1 MYCKC
6 SIERV
11 HVVLTH
17 MNVCI
22 SVWGMCMYECVCV
35 CVCAYVC
42 VCICV
47 CVHTCVHVC
56 VLDGEGSWVFAG

>member
-1 MYCKC
+1 M
-6 SIERV
+6 
-11 HVVLTH
+11 LTH

-22 SVWGMCMYECVCV
+22 SVWGMCMYECVCVCV